1 MFEKKVPDP
10 CGSRVMRQGS
20 EEKFYDFRCLLTLS
34 VHAFA
39 QLETVWRDSYKCE
52 HKFIYDSSLALGQ
65 RSDLPKFLLQSVSL
79 CLLDMQAEELGNCFQ

>member
-1 MFEKKVPDP
+1 
-10 CGSRVMRQGS
+10 MRQGS

-65 RSDLPKFLLQSVSL
+65 RSDLPKLPLAISEFVASGY
-79 CLLDMQAEELGNCFQ
+79 AG